1 MEEIKIGDKYKGLIN
16 NIEFTIT
23 DIKKMSEILY
33 YKTNDNRQGWH
44 SIEAFKHCLLEKIN

>member
-23 DIKKMSEILY
+23 DIKKMSGILY

-44 SIEAFKHCLLEKIN
+44 SIEAFKHCLLKKIN